1 MKRFMS
7 FGAVGAVGFVADA
20 AALTFLV
27 RLFALDPYLARLI
40 SIAFALMVTWLLN
53 RHWTFQPSRRGM
65 ALEGA
70 RYGTVGLG
78 SSLVNFLV
86 YSAILLLF
94 PAVPALAAMV
104 CASAAAM
111 LLSFLGYSRLVFDR

>member
-7 FGAVGAVGFVADA
+7 FGAVGAVGFATDA
-20 AALTFLV
+20 AALTLLI
-27 RLFALDPYLARLI
+27 RLFSFDAFLARVL
-40 SIAFALMVTWLLN
+40 SIACALMVTWLLN
-53 RHWTFQPSRRGM
+53 RQWTFPPSRRGA

-78 SSLVNFLV
+78 SSLVNYLV

-94 PAVPALAAMV
+94 PAVPALGAMV
-104 CASAAAM
+104 CASAAAT
-111 LLSFLGYSRLVFDR
+111 LISFLGYSRLVFDR